1 MCIIPTHEI
10 GLFNVWLFFI
20 PVFLSWIIPY
30 IVNKEAVKRMGDMS
44 WWNSKE
50 KKLYGCSSLLL
61 YGSVIYSIWVPLQ
74 IETVWFY
81 IGLVIFIIGF
91 IGELIAYKNFA
102 STPLDEP
109 ITKGIYKISRNP
121 LYFFFY
127 LVLIGGFIASLS
139 WIMLLLTILYVSF
152 VHQIIL
158 SEERHL
164 LEIYG
169 ESYRKYKEKV
179 PRYFLFF

>member
-10 GLFNVWLFFI
+10 GLLNVWLFYVPFIISWFI
-20 PVFLSWIIPY
+20 PYV
-30 IVNKEAVKRMGDMS
+30 VCKEAAKRMSDVS
-44 WWNSKE
+44 WMGSKE
-50 KKLYGCSSLLL
+50 KKLFGCSSLLI
-61 YGSVIYSIWVPLQ
+61 YGSIIYSIWVPLQ
-74 IETVWFY
+74 VETVWFY
-81 IGLVIFIIGF
+81 VGLVIFIIGF

-109 ITKGIYKISRNP
+109 ITKGIYKISRNS

-127 LVLIGGFIASLS
+127 LVLFGGIIASLS
-139 WIMLLLTILYVSF
+139 WILLLLMILYIIIF
-152 VHQIIL
+152 HQIIL

-164 LEIYG
+164 LETYG